1 MTTNNVLQTTLQ
13 NFIKT
18 LDPASLL
25 SKNISPYPNAL
36 NTAQS
41 ALNNAVIGLN
51 LNISNPN
58 TVTTYQVQFNNIYT
72 QNKTLL
78 SNLSALLVI

>member
-36 NTAQS
+36 NTAQT
-41 ALNNAVIGLN
+41 ALYNAVIVYN
-51 LNISNPN
+51 YYINDKSK
-58 TVTTYQVQFNNIYT
+58 VAAYQNQFNIVYT

-78 SNLSALLVI
+78 NNLSTLLVI